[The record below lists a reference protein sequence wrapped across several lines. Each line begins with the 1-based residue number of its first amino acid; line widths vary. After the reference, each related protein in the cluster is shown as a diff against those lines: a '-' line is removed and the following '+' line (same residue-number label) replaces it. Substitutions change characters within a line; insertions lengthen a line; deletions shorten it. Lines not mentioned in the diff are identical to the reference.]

1 MPERA
6 EAIAADDAGE
16 LLAFVDAWA
25 AAIVSNDAE
34 RIATFMADDWVI
46 VSESGVSERV
56 QFLDL
61 VGSGALTHSA
71 MDRVSDAR
79 IETYGDTAVV
89 TARVTN
95 TAHFD
100 GRQFDADEWTT
111 DVLVRRG
118 GRWLCVLSHITA
130 AAPAG

>member
-6 EAIAADDAGE
+6 EAIAADDAGSSSRSPTR
-16 LLAFVDAWA
+16 A
-25 AAIVSNDAE
+25 
-34 RIATFMADDWVI
+34 
-46 VSESGVSERV
+46 
-56 QFLDL
+56 
-61 VGSGALTHSA
+61 
-71 MDRVSDAR
+71 
-79 IETYGDTAVV
+79 YGDTAVV